1 MMKWHPTFLSIVW
14 IAGLWPMIQ
23 GHLCVSIVYL
33 FKKLSKYY
41 PPKIGS
47 FAKLFSELNA
57 YWLLI
62 CFKSFFFKYVCKLI
76 FSNTLVTYPIISNS
90 GNIFFFIQKNVKTKW
105 PHVNSV
111 WKQNSAIPSIHI
123 WFRLNYKCERFIRF

>member
-1 MMKWHPTFLSIVW
+1 MTSNLFKHSLDCWVMTIDL
-14 IAGLWPMIQ
+14 GTL
-23 GHLCVSIVYL
+23 VSIVYL

-41 PPKIGS
+41 PPKNGS

-62 CFKSFFFKYVCKLI
+62 CFKRFFFLNTFANLFFPKLLSPSLL
-76 FSNTLVTYPIISNS
+76 FSILETF
-90 GNIFFFIQKNVKTKW
+90 FFFIKKNVKTKW

-111 WKQNSAIPSIHI
+111 WKQNNALPSIHI